1 MKTVVP
7 RIKHT
12 TTELSM
18 PQKLKQ
24 DSVKKNTSNVTLEYS
39 SRKRD
44 DDSYDSKRQKLSRS
58 DKEDSEKRR
67 RDNSSV
73 RASETNKVPVQSSQ
87 ASNVETIVVSNQPPQ
102 FKVFT
107 DEEDSDDDREEDV
120 VAVLKN
126 KLQGLQNDII
136 ELTTARV
143 GKERKFKRH
152 LHKMVDQIQ
161 RQIEA
166 DFENDK
172 KTAEI
177 LKQEVDK
184 L

>member
-1 MKTVVP
+1 
-7 RIKHT
+7 
-12 TTELSM
+12 M
-18 PQKLKQ
+18 PQKLSKE
-24 DSVKKNTSNVTLEYS
+24 SIKKNPNVQEYS

-44 DDSYDSKRQKLSRS
+44 DDSYDSNLKRQKIARN

-67 RDNSSV
+67 RDTGSSV
-73 RASETNKVPVQSSQ
+73 RASETNKVSVQSSQ
-87 ASNVETIVVSNQPPQ
+87 SGNVDTIVLSNQPPQ

-107 DEEDSDDDREEDV
+107 DEEESEDDREEDV
-120 VAVLKN
+120 VAVLKK
-126 KLQGLQNDII
+126 KLQGLQNDI
-136 ELTTARV
+136 LDLATARV

-152 LHKMVDQIQ
+152 LHKMVDQI
-161 RQIEA
+161 RSQIEA